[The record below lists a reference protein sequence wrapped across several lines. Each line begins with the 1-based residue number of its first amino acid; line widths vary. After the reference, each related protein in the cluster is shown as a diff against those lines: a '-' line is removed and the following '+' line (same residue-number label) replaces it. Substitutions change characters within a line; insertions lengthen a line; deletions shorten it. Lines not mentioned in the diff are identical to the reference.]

1 MKKLFSLLII
11 LGALL
16 FASQQSQAQVFVS
29 TLAAGDTVVD
39 AGTASKTFNISG
51 DFKGI
56 VVNPIFTKISG
67 TVAGTIKLQGSLD
80 GSTYTDVTSQ
90 TFTATNIATG
100 QTLWYV
106 TAPLA
111 RYYKITWTG
120 TGTMSAV
127 LSYRYRVNK

>member
-1 MKKLFSLLII
+1 MKKLVYVLLSTI
-11 LGALL
+11 LLMAT
-16 FASQQSQAQVFVS
+16 QSQAQVYSS

-39 AGTASKTFNISG
+39 AGTAAKVINITGDYKGVVFNP
-51 DFKGI
+51 
-56 VVNPIFTKISG
+56 VFTKISG

-80 GSTYTDVTSQ
+80 GSTYTDVASQ
-90 TFTATNIATG
+90 TLTATNIATG

-127 LSYRYRVNK
+127 LSYKYRVNK

>member
-1 MKKLFSLLII
+1 MKKLIYILLS
-11 LGALL
+11 AVLL
-16 FASQQSQAQVFVS
+16 SATMETQAQVYQS

-39 AGTASKTFNISG
+39 AGTAAKTFNISG

-80 GSTYTDVTSQ
+80 GSTYTDVASQ

-127 LSYRYRVNK
+127 LSYKYRVNK

>member
-1 MKKLFSLLII
+1 MKKLVYILLSAI
-11 LGALL
+11 LLMAT
-16 FASQQSQAQVFVS
+16 QSQAQVYSS

-51 DFKGI
+51 DYKGI
-56 VVNPIFTKISG
+56 VVNPVFTKISG

-80 GSTYTDVTSQ
+80 GSTYTDVASQ

-106 TAPLA
+106 AAPLA

-127 LSYRYRVNK
+127 LSYKYRVNK

>member
-1 MKKLFSLLII
+1 MKKIICFLLSAVLLI
-11 LGALL
+11 AT
-16 FASQQSQAQVFVS
+16 QSQAQVYSS

-39 AGTASKTFNISG
+39 AGTAAKTFNISG
-51 DFKGI
+51 DYKGI

-80 GSTYTDVTSQ
+80 GSTYTDVASQ

-106 TAPLA
+106 SAPLA

-127 LSYRYRVNK
+127 LSYKYRVNK

>member
-1 MKKLFSLLII
+1 MKKLVYLL
-11 LGALL
+11 LSAVLL
-16 FASQQSQAQVFVS
+16 MATQSQAQVYQS

-39 AGTASKTFNISG
+39 AGTAAKVINITG
-51 DFKGI
+51 DYKG
-56 VVNPIFTKISG
+56 VVFNPIFTKISG

-80 GSTYTDVTSQ
+80 GSTYTDVASQ

-127 LSYRYRVNK
+127 LSYKYRVNK

>member
-1 MKKLFSLLII
+1 MKKLVYILLSAI
-11 LGALL
+11 LLMAT
-16 FASQQSQAQVFVS
+16 QSQAQVYSS

-39 AGTASKTFNISG
+39 AGTAAKVINITG
-51 DFKGI
+51 DYKG
-56 VVNPIFTKISG
+56 VVFNPIFTKISG

-80 GSTYTDVTSQ
+80 GSTYTDVASQ

-106 TAPLA
+106 AAPLA

-127 LSYRYRVNK
+127 LSYKYRVNK